1 MVEWVK
7 EHKQEHEH
15 ILQLLCTGLLIAV
28 SVSAGAQSAAS
39 YPNKPIRI
47 VTSAPGGGNDLAGRI
62 LAEGLTQSMGQQV
75 VLDGRS
81 AGIIPGQIVSRAAP
95 DGYTLLYFANSVYL
109 IPLMMSKAPYDPFKD
124 FSWVTL
130 AIISPNVLVVHPS
143 LPAKSVQELIALA
156 KARPGEINYASAS
169 NGTSNHLAAEL
180 FKAVTGVNLVRV
192 PYKGAAPALN
202 AVIANETQVMFPT
215 AGAVIPLEKS
225 GRIRLLA
232 VTTAQPSALLPGL
245 PTIASAG
252 FPGFESA
259 ALTGVYAPA
268 KMPATIIRRLN
279 QEIVR
284 ILKRPDVKEKLFNTG
299 VEVVASTPEQFADAV
314 KSEMA
319 RMGKVIKDAGI
330 RVE

>member
-1 MVEWVK
+1 MLNFPK
-7 EHKQEHEH
+7 HT
-15 ILQLLCTGLLIAV
+15 LQLLCIGFLMMAA
-28 SVSAGAQSAAS
+28 SWAGAQSAAS

-62 LAEGLTQSMGQQV
+62 LSEGLTQSMGQQV

-81 AGIIPGQIVSRAAP
+81 AGIIPGQIVSKAAP

-109 IPLMMSKAPYDPFKD
+109 IPLMSSTPPYDPFKD
-124 FSWVTL
+124 FAWVTL

-143 LPAKSVQELIALA
+143 VPAKSVRELIALA

-180 FKAVTGVNLVRV
+180 LKSMAGINIVRV

-202 AVIANETQVMFPT
+202 AVVSNEAQLMFPT
-215 AGAVIPLEKS
+215 AGATIPLEKT
-225 GRIRLLA
+225 GRIRALA
-232 VTTAQPSALLPGL
+232 VTTAEPSALLPGV
-245 PTIASAG
+245 PTVASAG
-252 FPGFESA
+252 LPGFESA
-259 ALTGVYAPA
+259 ALTGVYAPGRT
-268 KMPATIIRRLN
+268 PAAIIRRLN

-284 ILKRPDVKEKLFNTG
+284 VLNRADVKEKLFNTG
-299 VEVVASTPEQFADAV
+299 VEVVASTPEQFGAAV
-314 KSEMA
+314 KSEMD

-330 RVE
+330 RID

>member
-1 MVEWVK
+1 MVEGAK
-7 EHKQEHEH
+7 EHKQEHKH
-15 ILQLLCTGLLIAV
+15 ILQLLCNGLLIAV

-143 LPAKSVQELIALA
+143 LPAKSVQDLIALA

-268 KMPATIIRRLN
+268 KMPAAIIRRLN

-284 ILKRPDVKEKLFNTG
+284 VLRRPDVKEKLFNTG